1 MVREAPRG
9 TGRTHSRRSRRDTDY
24 ATDRPKLNPSKNLGR
39 SFRLLFYRKSLTY
52 LAFWYVACDIATFY
66 TGKYN
71 VAQLNFQ
78 SLRERVIGYH
88 SRPARGCSRGTA
100 KKNVPYVKQSVRNE
114 GGSWTLSVRLLH
126 HHRDTRI
133 GHHSWALGSCE
144 LGFSFT
150 PMSR

>member
-9 TGRTHSRRSRRDTDY
+9 TGRRTHSRRSRRDTDY
-24 ATDRPKLNPSKNLGR
+24 AADRPKLNPSKNLGR
-39 SFRLLFYRKSLTY
+39 SFRLLFYWKSLTY

-78 SLRERVIGYH
+78 SLRERVIGCH
-88 SRPARGCSRGTA
+88 SGPARGRSRGTA
-100 KKNVPYVKQSVRNE
+100 KKRSLCQAVTNE
-114 GGSWTLSVRLLH
+114 RRGPWTLSVRLLH

-150 PMSR
+150 SMSR